1 MKASQLFRVTSI
13 LVLIFSLTF
22 FSACSD
28 DNDDDTTN
36 QTLSLEDKTA
46 LLYMLEEEKLARDTY
61 IYLTD
66 LWSINQFANIKDS
79 EQAHMNMVED
89 LLIQNNIEYDIQPAG
104 EFENQTLQNFYDQ
117 FVIDGAVSVANS
129 MQIGATIEDVD
140 IKDLQ
145 VYLDVTTHPD
155 LIVVFESLQCGSR
168 NHLRSF
174 IQGIEN
180 GGNIY
185 IPQFISQDEFDLI
198 ITSNQEQCN

>member
-1 MKASQLFRVTSI
+1 
-13 LVLIFSLTF
+13 
-22 FSACSD
+22 
-28 DNDDDTTN
+28 
-36 QTLSLEDKTA
+36 
-46 LLYMLEEEKLARDTY
+46 MLEEEKLARDTY